1 MLYSLSKQT
10 KMSIAHFSL
19 SSAQPTLYFRVIYMI
34 KISKK
39 AKEAI
44 LLGGVCTIAYL
55 AVYIARNVLS
65 TVSTGMVSEGI
76 FTKEFVGSLSSVY
89 FIAYAIGQLI
99 NGIIG
104 DRIKAKYMIS
114 FGLAFAGIANYA
126 FSLVPATPFL
136 SFLAYGACGF
146 FLSMIYAPMT
156 KVVADSTE
164 PIYATRC
171 GVAYTFS
178 SFFGS
183 PTAGILAAFFAWQGV
198 FAISSIALILMS
210 IACFAVFCSFERKGI
225 VKNVPYKKP
234 ERKGGGIKL
243 LIENQIIRYTLISL
257 LTGIIR
263 TTVVFWLP
271 TYIAEY
277 LKFSEKKSSLL
288 FSAST
293 LIISFTAFIAL
304 FVYEALKRNMNLSV
318 LIFFI
323 ISAVMFALVYVT
335 KQPMLNLI
343 FIVLAIM
350 ASNSAASI
358 LWSMYCPSL
367 TYTGLVSSA
376 TGFLDFISYM
386 AAALSSTI
394 FANAV
399 DSIGWDNLI
408 LVWFGL
414 MIIGVIVALPID
426 KIFKK
431 NKV

>member
-1 MLYSLSKQT
+1 M
-10 KMSIAHFSL
+10 F
-19 SSAQPTLYFRVIYMI
+19 

-44 LLGGVCTIAYL
+44 LLGGVCTISYL
-55 AVYIARNVLS
+55 AVYLARNVLS
-65 TVSTGMVSEGI
+65 TVSTHMVSEGI
-76 FTKEFVGSLSSVY
+76 FDKEFVGSLSSAY

-114 FGLAFAGIANYA
+114 LGLCLAGIANYL
-126 FSLVPATPFL
+126 FSFVPATPVL
-136 SFLAYGACGF
+136 SFIAYSMCGF

-156 KVVADSTE
+156 KVVADSTD

-171 GVAYTFS
+171 GISYTFS

-183 PTAGILAAFFAWQGV
+183 PLAGILAAYFAWQGV
-198 FAISSIALILMS
+198 FAISSIALIGMG
-210 IACFAVFCSFERKGI
+210 ITCFAVFVFFERRGI
-225 VKNVPYKKP
+225 VQYRKYKKAN
-234 ERKGGGIKL
+234 EKGGGIKL
-243 LIENQIIRYTLISL
+243 LIKNQIIRYTFISC

-271 TYIAEY
+271 TYISEY
-277 LKFSEKKSSLL
+277 LDFSDKDSSLL
-288 FSAST
+288 FSVAT
-293 LIISFTAFIAL
+293 LIVSFTAFVAL
-304 FVYEALKRNMNLSV
+304 FVYELLKRNMNLSV

-323 ISAVMFALVYVT
+323 VSTVMFALVYFT

-343 FIVLAIM
+343 FLVLAIM

-367 TYTGLVSSA
+367 AFTGMVSGA
-376 TGFLDFISYM
+376 TGFLDFVSYIS
-386 AAALSSTI
+386 AAVSSTL

-399 DSIGWDNLI
+399 DSIGWKNLI
-408 LVWFGL
+408 LVWFLL
-414 MIIGVIVALPID
+414 MALGVIITLPIE
-426 KIFKK
+426 KLRKR
-431 NKV
+431 KV

>member
-1 MLYSLSKQT
+1 M
-10 KMSIAHFSL
+10 F
-19 SSAQPTLYFRVIYMI
+19 

-44 LLGGVCTIAYL
+44 LLGGVCTISYL
-55 AVYIARNVLS
+55 AVYLARNVLS
-65 TVSTGMVSEGI
+65 TVSTQMVSEGI
-76 FTKEFVGSLSSVY
+76 FDKEFVGSLSSVY

-114 FGLAFAGIANYA
+114 CGLCFAGIANYI
-126 FSLVPATPFL
+126 FSLVPANRFF
-136 SFLAYGACGF
+136 SYLAYGMCGF

-171 GVAYTFS
+171 GVSYTFS

-183 PTAGILAAFFAWQGV
+183 PLAGILAAFFAWQGV

-210 IACFAVFCSFERKGI
+210 IVCFTIFCLFERKGI

-234 ERKGGGIKL
+234 ERKGGSIKL

-271 TYIAEY
+271 TYISEY
-277 LKFSEKKSSLL
+277 LKFSEKESSLL
-288 FSAST
+288 FSAAT
-293 LIISFTAFIAL
+293 LIVSFTAFVAL
-304 FVYEALKRNMNLSV
+304 LVYEALKRNMNLSV

-335 KQPMLNLI
+335 REPMLNLI

-367 TYTGLVSSA
+367 TYTGMVSGA

-399 DSIGWDNLI
+399 DTIGWGNLI

-414 MIIGVIVALPID
+414 MVVGVIITLPLE

-431 NKV
+431 AKAR